1 MLNLIFIVIIFV
13 FILRQSILVLYIFA
27 LSSTFSYLTSILLLF
42 TSIKFFNSLLIE
54 LRELNILQFAIFLLL
69 KNVLTNLSNFLNY
82 I

>member
-54 LRELNILQFAIFLLL
+54 LRELSIL
-69 KNVLTNLSNFLNY
+69 
-82 I
+82 